1 VKTLDAF
8 VAIVAGQENSI
19 QWEATMTPRNG
30 SAEWHGDVEGGSG
43 TVTVDD
49 GVFEGPYSYASRFGE
64 GEGTNP
70 EQLIAAAHAA
80 CFTMAL
86 SGMLGAAGHAPGSVH
101 TNARVQLRNI
111 EGAPTLARVDLD
123 TEGRVSGIDE
133 QRFQRYAEEAKAACP
148 VSRAL
153 AGIPEIVLRAKL
165 V

>member
-1 VKTLDAF
+1 
-8 VAIVAGQENSI
+8 
-19 QWEATMTPRNG
+19 MTARNG
-30 SAEWHGDVEGGSG
+30 SAEWKGSIESGSG
-43 TVTVDD
+43 SVTVGD
-49 GVFEGPYSYASRFGE
+49 GVFEGPYSYESRFAE

-86 SGMLGAAGHAPGSVH
+86 SSVLGAAGHAPDSLR

-111 EGAPTLARVDLD
+111 DGAPTLTRIDLE
-123 TEGRVSGIDE
+123 TEGQVPGIDD
-133 QRFQRYAEEAKAACP
+133 QQFQVHAEAAKANCP

-153 AGIPEIVLRAKL
+153 AGIPEIALSAKL

>member
-1 VKTLDAF
+1 
-8 VAIVAGQENSI
+8 
-19 QWEATMTPRNG
+19 MTARNG
-30 SAEWHGDVEGGSG
+30 SAEWKGSIESGSG
-43 TVTVDD
+43 SVTVGD
-49 GVFEGPYSYASRFGE
+49 GVFEGPYSYQSRFAE

-86 SGMLGAAGHAPGSVH
+86 SSVLGAAGHVPDSLR

-111 EGAPTLARVDLD
+111 DGAPTLTRIDLE
-123 TEGRVSGIDE
+123 TEGQVPGIDD
-133 QRFQRYAEEAKAACP
+133 QQFQQHAEAAKANCP

-153 AGIPEIVLRAKL
+153 AGIPEIALEAKL

>member
-1 VKTLDAF
+1 
-8 VAIVAGQENSI
+8 
-19 QWEATMTPRNG
+19 MTARNG
-30 SAEWHGDVEGGSG
+30 SAEWHGSVESGSG
-43 TVTVDD
+43 TVTVGD
-49 GVFEGPYSYASRFGE
+49 GVFEGAYSYQSRFAE

-86 SGMLGAAGHAPGSVH
+86 SSVLGAAGHVPESLR

-111 EGAPTLARVDLD
+111 DGAPTLARIDLE
-123 TEGRVSGIDE
+123 TEGRVPGVDE
-133 QRFQRYAEEAKAACP
+133 QQFQRHAEEAKTNCP

-153 AGIPEIVLRAKL
+153 AGIPEIALSARL